1 MDCQYCQKS
10 FSTSYAM
17 KNHQKTTKSCIKIQQ
32 KTNESVTLTS
42 KYECIHCKK
51 KLTTFTNLTY
61 HLNICKSK
69 SKPLE
74 CNACHEKDKIIA
86 EREKTINE
94 YASKINE
101 VTKRYSEPIPSE
113 SKYEFLK
120 DLVTIRNDGMVNGYE
135 LCVAGN
141 VNIFDYMRLPETKEY
156 FEKVSLWTGLSIPEL
171 LNAKGGGWFHRKVA
185 CHLAHWISADFG
197 IKLADILADIEK
209 NKIHEFYQ
217 QSQKHGLIHQNE
229 LGSSKKH
236 NFDSSDNS
244 NNSNN
249 VLHKELTHTINQL
262 TDQNHALKI
271 IETPKQHVSKQSTNI
286 LEFTF
291 NDTIVP
297 IRHDGMINA
306 TALCRAGNKLIA
318 DYLRLSNTKA
328 YLEAVES
335 NMGIPIL
342 ELIKVNTGGDH
353 SGTWVHRKI
362 GYHLA
367 QWISPQFAVKVST
380 ILDELFVTGSVVIG
394 QEKTSQH
401 IELMYQEKV
410 KSLQD
415 QIVTIE
421 KALELTKQEHNTLI
435 AKHNSTLKNHRYVK
449 FKEKGPCFYIIES
462 GISSLDGIERKKFGI
477 AGTDHDTIDERFKSH
492 RTLWP
497 QLKVNYII
505 FMKEIEVLETSI
517 KRLYKKEINPNGH
530 EIIEGISTEQLI
542 DSIDK
547 IIIALGIDEYHVLSR
562 EKIKEYNEYVQTTL
576 KL

>member
-17 KNHQKTTKSCIKIQQ
+17 
-32 KTNESVTLTS
+32 
-42 KYECIHCKK
+42 KK

-74 CNACHEKDKIIA
+74 CNACLEKDKIIA

-94 YASKINE
+94 YAAKLNE
-101 VTKRYSEPIPSE
+101 LTKRYSEPIPSE
-113 SKYEFLK
+113 S
-120 DLVTIRNDGMVNGYE
+120 M
-135 LCVAGN
+135 
-141 VNIFDYMRLPETKEY
+141 
-156 FEKVSLWTGLSIPEL
+156 
-171 LNAKGGGWFHRKVA
+171 
-185 CHLAHWISADFG
+185 
-197 IKLADILADIEK
+197 
-209 NKIHEFYQ
+209 
-217 QSQKHGLIHQNE
+217 SQKKGLTRQNE
-229 LGSSKKH
+229 LGPSKKP
-236 NFDSSDNS
+236 NFDTSDNS
-244 NNSNN
+244 
-249 VLHKELTHTINQL
+249 
-262 TDQNHALKI
+262 KI
-271 IETPKQHVSKQSTNI
+271 TEY
-286 LEFTF
+286 TF
-291 NDTIVP
+291 DTFCVP
-297 IRHDGMINA
+297 IRNDGMINA
-306 TALCRAGNKLIA
+306 TALCTAGNKLIA

-328 YLEAVES
+328 YLEAVELD
-335 NMGIPIL
+335 MGIPISRLL
-342 ELIKVNTGGDH
+342 ESNIGGH
-353 SGTWVHRKI
+353 NGTWVHRKI

-410 KSLQD
+410 KTLQD
-415 QIVTIE
+415 QLVTTE
-421 KALELTKQEHNTLI
+421 KALELTKQEHTTLM

-477 AGTDHDTIDERFKSH
+477 AGTDQDTIDDRLKSH

-505 FMKEIEVLETSI
+505 FMKEIEVLENSI

-530 EIIEGISTEQLI
+530 EIIEGVST
-542 DSIDK
+542 DK
-547 IIIALGIDEYHVLSR
+547 IYPKNLWEFLFYNFKIFF
-562 EKIKEYNEYVQTTL
+562 EKIIPTHTHF
-576 KL
+576 KLVIKILLLIYF